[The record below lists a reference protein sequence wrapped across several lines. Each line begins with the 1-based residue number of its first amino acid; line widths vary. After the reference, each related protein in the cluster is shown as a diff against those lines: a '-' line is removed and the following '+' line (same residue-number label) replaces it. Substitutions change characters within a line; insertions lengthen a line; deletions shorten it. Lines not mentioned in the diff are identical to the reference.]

1 MLEINEVTN
10 LEALLVKNLPNLD
23 KVVAELNIKYL
34 EMLKNKYPEKNL

>member
-23 KVVAELNIKYL
+23 RVVAELNIKYL
-34 EMLKNKYPEKNL
+34 EMLNNKYPEKNL